1 VCAELRVFNMH
12 VMVDPPVMH
21 VLHWDIVLSSVVLGR
36 SEKEEQ
42 VDMNDLVG
50 RVVNRGVVDFLV
62 TLER

>member
-1 VCAELRVFNMH
+1 MH

-36 SEKEEQ
+36 SEKEEE

>member
-1 VCAELRVFNMH
+1 MH

-21 VLHWDIVLSSVVLGR
+21 VLHWGIVLSSVVLGR
-36 SEKEEQ
+36 SEKEEE

-50 RVVNRGVVDFLV
+50 RAVNRGVVDFLV